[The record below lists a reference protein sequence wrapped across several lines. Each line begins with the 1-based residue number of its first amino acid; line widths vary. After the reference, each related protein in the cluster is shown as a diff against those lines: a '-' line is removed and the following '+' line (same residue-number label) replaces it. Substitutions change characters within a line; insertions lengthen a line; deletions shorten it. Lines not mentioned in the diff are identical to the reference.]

1 MSGLYKTAKCHGAIL
16 AGLVVFALCDGAV
29 WADSSAA
36 GILARSYG
44 GGAQSD
50 IIGRSAHSARRAT
63 SQRSPAVAPPAK
75 RPDKKNAVGVEIYAQ
90 LIEQYS
96 AHHALD
102 PNLVKAVIQVESA
115 GNPNALSPKGA
126 AGLMQL
132 MPETAAELGAS
143 DRFDPEQNIA
153 SGTRYLRGLM
163 DQFKSTE
170 VALWAYNAGP
180 QAVRQ
185 GRMPLETQEYVPKVL
200 RLRRVFANAGVR

>member
-1 MSGLYKTAKCHGAIL
+1 MNGRQRASERMGAIL
-16 AGLVVFALCDGAV
+16 MGLAIAVLCSTIA
-29 WADSSAA
+29 WADSSAD
-36 GILARSYG
+36 GILARSYQ
-44 GGAQSD
+44 GGAKFD
-50 IIGRSAHSARRAT
+50 IIGRSARAERR
-63 SQRSPAVAPPAK
+63 PAHRQIAIPTPV
-75 RPDKKNAVGVEIYAQ
+75 KKNAVGVELYAQ

-96 AHHALD
+96 ASHALD
-102 PNLVKAVIQVESA
+102 PNLVKAVIQAES
-115 GNPNALSPKGA
+115 GGDPNALSPKGA

-132 MPETAAELGAS
+132 MPETAASLGAD

-200 RLRRVFANAGVR
+200 RLRRAFAGVGER